1 MKYLAYARGKN
12 DMELKEQI
20 TAIKEF
26 CNTKE
31 IELYKE
37 KVYSEQDR
45 GKAYGTPVFNL
56 VKELLEDEDVLIVSS
71 MSIIGVSK
79 QQLLE
84 EMKWVETRKTR
95 FISLDIPF
103 TLTSYDNKML
113 SEMTNK
119 LVVETLDCIITA
131 DQKRREAYQK
141 ENEKLKAATG
151 VGLAGRPRTL
161 SREKFNATYE
171 RVLKGEITPFEAI
184 YKLGIPQGTYYR
196 YKRDYD
202 REHELD

>member
-1 MKYLAYARGKN
+1 MKYIAYARGKN
-12 DMELKEQI
+12 DMELKEQM

-37 KVYSEQDR
+37 KVYSEHDK
-45 GKAYGTPVFNL
+45 GKASGTPVFNL
-56 VKELLEDEDVLIVSS
+56 VRELLEEEDTLIVYS

-84 EMKWVETRKTR
+84 EMKWVETRKIR
-95 FISLDIPF
+95 FVSLDIPF

-184 YKLGIPQGTYYR
+184 HKLGIPQGTYYR

>member
-37 KVYSEQDR
+37 KVYSEQDG

-71 MSIIGVSK
+71 MSIIGVIK

-84 EMKWVETRKTR
+84 EMKWVEIQKIR

-119 LVVETLDCIITA
+119 LVVEILDCIVTS

-141 ENEKLKAATG
+141 KNEKLKAATG

-161 SREKFNATYE
+161 SKKKFNAAYE
-171 RVLKGEITPFEAI
+171 RVLKGEITPFEVI
-184 YKLGIPQGTYYR
+184 EELGIPRGTYYR
-196 YKRDYD
+196 YKKDYD